1 MFPFAVPA
9 LRPWVRPASW
19 LAACFAAGVFS
30 QSATGQIPSQAAA
43 GFPSKPIRIVIP
55 SPAGGPTDILGRLLA
70 QGFQA
75 KWGQPAVPDNRPGA
89 SQFIASELVAKA
101 APDGY
106 TLLLGTHQSH
116 QNNAGLFRKLP
127 YDPIKDFVPISLL
140 ASAPLVL
147 LVHPSVPAK
156 SLHELLAIARAKPG
170 SLNYGSQGYG
180 SGGHIGT
187 AMVEQMAD
195 VRMSHIPY
203 KGAAPASV
211 DLVGGR
217 IDVLMAS
224 ITSNLGN
231 IRTGKVRALGV
242 TSLQRSPLLPDVPSI
257 SELGLSG
264 FEVVGWFG
272 LFAPALTPRDIVLA
286 LNTEVVRIMNE
297 PDTKNLLTNQGL
309 IVVANSPEQFAQYVA
324 REIDKWTKFIR
335 GAKIEAD

>member
-1 MFPFAVPA
+1 
-9 LRPWVRPASW
+9 ASW
-19 LAACFAAGVFS
+19 IAACFAAGVFS
-30 QSATGQIPSQAAA
+30 QPATCQTPSQSLA

-70 QGFQA
+70 RGFQA
-75 KWGQPAVPDNRPGA
+75 KWGQPAVPENRPGA
-89 SQFIASELVAKA
+89 SQFIASDLVAKA

-106 TLLLGTHQSH
+106 TLLVGTHQSH

-127 YDPIKDFVPISLL
+127 YDPIKDFAPISLL
-140 ASAPLVL
+140 ASAPIVL

-156 SLHELLAIARAKPG
+156 SLTELLAIARAKPG
-170 SLNYGSQGYG
+170 ALNYGSQGNG
-180 SGGHIGT
+180 SGGHIGM
-187 AMVEQMAD
+187 AMIEQMAN
-195 VRMSHIPY
+195 VRMNHIPY
-203 KGAAPASV
+203 KGAAPALV

-217 IDVLMAS
+217 IDVLMAT
-224 ITSNLGN
+224 ITSSVGN
-231 IRTGKVRALGV
+231 IRAGKVRALGV

-272 LFAPALTPRDIVLA
+272 LFAPAGTSREVILE

-297 PDTKNLLTNQGL
+297 PDTKKLLTNQGL
-309 IVVANSPEQFAQYVA
+309 VVAANSPEQFAQHVA

-335 GAKIEAD
+335 GAKIQAD